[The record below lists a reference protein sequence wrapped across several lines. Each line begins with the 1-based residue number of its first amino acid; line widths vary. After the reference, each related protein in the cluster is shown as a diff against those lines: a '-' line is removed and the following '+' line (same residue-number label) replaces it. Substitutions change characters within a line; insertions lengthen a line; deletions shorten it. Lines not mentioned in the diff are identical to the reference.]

1 MFACRKHIQGRLVM
15 KGTLCGRG
23 VFIVLT
29 MFFMSSTGVYGLDQP
44 REAWVEP
51 STIAASQ
58 PFALTLHFE
67 QDQCSFDY
75 PKVWAGVDLSTKVI
89 TLLYTQVET
98 LRVCKTSSTVGPQF
112 LLAGLPAGS
121 YTIEHGSGPECA
133 VPTDDSAPLCK
144 FYIQRQK
151 LSQKLVVR
159 EGIPAESRYWF
170 TPSVVAAGEKFVLEL
185 NDPAAQCNVTFA
197 QKSVQVDESNKALY
211 VSFVSVLTR
220 SHCEGQM
227 VPQPFEVPALAEGRY
242 SVYVVDMP
250 DCVIPAEPDGPVC
263 AVKIAPLKLEQT
275 LEVVTSG
282 TQPSVWFE
290 PDTVKADSVF
300 SLQLFFNEDLCRRVF
315 RAMSVQIDTLRHT
328 LYLSYVDMG
337 DILDNICDRPKNDGP
352 LFEVGKLAAGVYSVS
367 YNAWPPCVLPLNPGD
382 PMCYVSAE
390 PTPISKR
397 LVVTEGVTR
406 GALLPAIAGHA
417 AAGVHVVGSV
427 LRIQSSQPYN
437 SAVVAFFDARGRRV
451 VQRSLRAES
460 ALALSS
466 LSLRGGAY
474 LVQVELDN
482 GARLQSRFIKE

>member
-1 MFACRKHIQGRLVM
+1 M
-15 KGTLCGRG
+15 KGMLCGRG

-121 YTIEHGSGPECA
+121 YTIEHGGGPECA
-133 VPTDDSAPLCK
+133 VPTDDNAPLCK
-144 FYIQRQK
+144 FYIQRQT

-159 EGIPAESRYWF
+159 EEVPAESRFWF
-170 TPSVVAAGEKFVLEL
+170 APSVVAAGEKFVLEL

-227 VPQPFEVPALAEGRY
+227 VPQTFEVPALAEGRY

-250 DCVIPAEPDGPVC
+250 DCVIPVEPGGPVC
-263 AVKIAPLKLEQT
+263 MVKIAPLKLEQT
-275 LEVVTSG
+275 LEVVKSG
-282 TQPSVWFE
+282 TQPSVWFT
-290 PDTVKADSVF
+290 PDTVEANREF
-300 SLQLFFNEDLCRRVF
+300 SLQLHLSTDQCRRAF
-315 RAMSVQIDTLRHT
+315 RNISVKVDTITAHKKLF
-328 LYLSYVDMG
+328 LSYVDRG
-337 DILDNICDRPKNDGP
+337 DVLERWCDQPMSEGP
-352 LFEVGKLAAGVYSVS
+352 LFEVGKLSAGLYTVFYT
-367 YNAWPPCVLPLNPGD
+367 AWPPCAFSVDPGE
-382 PMCYVSAE
+382 PMCDVFVE
-390 PTPISKR
+390 PVVIAKR
-397 LVVTEGVTR
+397 LVVTSEGLTGVVPSVKTR
-406 GALLPAIAGHA
+406 PAASGVVLEGRMLRLQGVA
-417 AAGVHVVGSV
+417 ADANAELS
-427 LRIQSSQPYN
+427 L
-437 SAVVAFFDARGRRV
+437 FDARGRRV
-451 VQRSLRAES
+451 FTCALGGER
-460 ALALSS
+460 ALALPT
-466 LSLRGGAY
+466 LSLRSGAY

-482 GARLQSRFIKE
+482 GARLQSRFVKE